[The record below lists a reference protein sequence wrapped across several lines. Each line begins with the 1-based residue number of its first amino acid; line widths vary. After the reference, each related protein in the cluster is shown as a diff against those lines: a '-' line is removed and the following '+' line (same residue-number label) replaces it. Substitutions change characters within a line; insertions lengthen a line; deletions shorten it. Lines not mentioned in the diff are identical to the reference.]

1 MSLGDAWYILAHIGT
16 GWKNFFNVHFWI
28 SGAIANQNFSQAG
41 SVIAEARL
49 LLVPLS
55 AIFMVFGEYIEH
67 RAHIN
72 TWLAA
77 HSIWLRW
84 TAYYALI
91 LWILVFGY
99 FSGRTFI
106 YFQF

>member
-1 MSLGDAWYILAHIGT
+1 MWA
-16 GWKNFFNVHFWI
+16 GWGNFLNAHFWI
-28 SGAIANQNFSQAG
+28 SGKIANQNFSQAG
-41 SVIAEARL
+41 SVAAEARL

-55 AIFMVFGEYIEH
+55 AAIMLFGEYVER
-67 RAHIN
+67 RAHI
-72 TWLAA
+72 TAWLAI
-77 HSIWLRW
+77 HSFWIRW
-84 TAYYALI
+84 VAYYALI